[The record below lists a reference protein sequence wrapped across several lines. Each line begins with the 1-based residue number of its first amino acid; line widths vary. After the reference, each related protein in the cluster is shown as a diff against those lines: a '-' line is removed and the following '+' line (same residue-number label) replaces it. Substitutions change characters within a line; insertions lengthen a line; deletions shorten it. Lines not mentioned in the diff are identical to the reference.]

1 MINGSQT
8 GKRQSSYRHN
18 IHVNCWYNVSVTL
31 GNQEDVHDD
40 VLSILL
46 LLLRI
51 FLWKP
56 TGISYFCLGIE
67 NILPLL
73 NQNYLHATT
82 CLSKKAFDC
91 IWAVLKEVPSHH
103 QMHWFGMSSFRILF
117 VYSKDHFVIWSKHWI
132 CLLELLLHRNKCID
146 CFS

>member
-56 TGISYFCLGIE
+56 TGRSYFCLGIE

-82 CLSKKAFDC
+82 CLSRKSLWLYLSCSQGKL
-91 IWAVLKEVPSHH
+91 IWNVIFSYSFCVFQGSLCHLVQALNL
-103 QMHWFGMSSFRILF
+103 SSWTFITQ
-117 VYSKDHFVIWSKHWI
+117 K
-132 CLLELLLHRNKCID
+132 
-146 CFS
+146 

>member
-31 GNQEDVHDD
+31 GNHEDVHDD
-40 VLSILL
+40 VLSILV

-56 TGISYFCLGIE
+56 TGISYFCLGIK
-67 NILPLL
+67 NNYSPLAQSKL
-73 NQNYLHATT
+73 SSCYHMSQQKKPLIVSELFSRKSRLTT
-82 CLSKKAFDC
+82 
-91 IWAVLKEVPSHH
+91 
-103 QMHWFGMSSFRILF
+103 
-117 VYSKDHFVIWSKHWI
+117 
-132 CLLELLLHRNKCID
+132 KCID
-146 CFS
+146 LECHLFLFFLCFPRITLSFGPSIEFVFLNFYYTEISA

>member
-46 LLLRI
+46 LLLKI
-51 FLWKP
+51 LEYSPLAQSKLSSCYHMSQQKKP
-56 TGISYFCLGIE
+56 LIVSELFSRKCRL
-67 NILPLL
+67 
-73 NQNYLHATT
+73 TT
-82 CLSKKAFDC
+82 KC
-91 IWAVLKEVPSHH
+91 IDLECHLFV
-103 QMHWFGMSSFRILF
+103 FFF